1 MNQEKKLAIIDKF
14 LTTKRKGHMLE
25 IDLSFKGM
33 DDDAEKV
40 KAKNTK
46 LSEKVDNLLAN
57 IMQDWIDDT
66 ASGVVEELKKINR
79 KIQDTIRD
87 VKKDIELAKNVV
99 KALGYLDE
107 AIKFATNLLV

>member
-1 MNQEKKLAIIDKF
+1 MNQAEKEAIIDKF

-25 IDLSFKGM
+25 IALSFKGM
-33 DDDAEKV
+33 DGDAERV
-40 KAKNTK
+40 KAKNAE

-57 IMQDWIDDT
+57 IMQDWIDETD
-66 ASGVVEELKKINR
+66 SGVVDGLTKVNS

-107 AIKFATNLLV
+107 AIKFASNLLV

>member
-1 MNQEKKLAIIDKF
+1 MNQEEKEAIIDKF

-40 KAKNTK
+40 KTKNTE
-46 LSEKVDNLLAN
+46 LSEKVDNLLKN

-66 ASGVVEELKKINR
+66 SSGVVEELKNINR

-87 VKKDIELAKNVV
+87 IKKDIKIAKNVV

-107 AIKFATNLLV
+107 AIKFAIDLLV